1 MVPLAL
7 LLVLPLV
14 AADGHD
20 MDKMKDMMEMM
31 EMMEMMNKMNEMK
44 GWGGAKEEPKAED
57 NAVQVMQSAEDYEAY
72 LKWCEENK
80 ARQAEFE
87 QQQKLLDQFK
97 EREAAKKEEERVA
110 RLAMEAEERK
120 HNMMAEWKMW
130 EKQMASVASYD
141 KLGYEI
147 MEMKGK
153 YYHLV
158 AFEFLKFCKC
168 TDFTSE
174 IEALFMGGHGKA
186 DEFDLDI
193 MEDIASIDSNDP
205 AQVAQALAQLSKGDQ
220 IKAFFGGLAEA
231 MCDGAEQYFEQVEA
245 WEKQYNFLERLH

>member
-1 MVPLAL
+1 
-7 LLVLPLV
+7 
-14 AADGHD
+14 
-20 MDKMKDMMEMM
+20 M

-44 GWGGAKEEPKAED
+44 GWGAKEAPKAED
-57 NAVQVMQSAEDYEAY
+57 NAVAMQSAEDYEAY
-72 LKWCEENK
+72 LKWCEENR
-80 ARQAEFE
+80 ARQAEFAE
-87 QQQKLLDQFK
+87 QQRLLDQFK

-130 EKQMASVASYD
+130 EKQMSSVASYD

-147 MEMKGK
+147 MEMKYK

-168 TDFTSE
+168 SDFTSE
-174 IEALFMGGHGKA
+174 VEALFMGGNLDHS
-186 DEFDLDI
+186 DEYDLDLGG
-193 MEDIASIDSNDP
+193 ADSTDP
-205 AQVAQALAQLSKGDQ
+205 AAVAQAFVQLSKGDQ

-231 MCDGAEQYFEQVEA
+231 MCSGAETYFEQVEA
-245 WEKQYNFLERLH
+245 WEKQYNFLDRLH